1 MENRNDNPVLS
12 VCICVHPWFSFSF
25 SLKTEIEPRMA
36 RRGTDEERVMETIF
50 KKGLPAPLHK
60 LSEPNYQVLRKGA
73 EAPFS
78 ICVGSVWSGASLSVW
93 GQVLHCNIFDNKP
106 PFTTFSLR
114 KKSIGTR
121 DFPMFSPSVKLI
133 LLIIPISPAMI
144 SVNTLG
150 IFIEIIPLRSPGI
163 SFESIKHGAQYV
175 VKATRSSVKRMDA
188 PSAR

>member
-1 MENRNDNPVLS
+1 MEKQDRYPRLIPVLS

-78 ICVGSVWSGASLSVW
+78 ICVGSVW